1 MLSQTIDQ
9 TYPHLSPALE
19 GVEKFS
25 ATIGKRDEE
34 VEHLSPGQQ
43 GGRRPR

>member
-9 TYPHLSPALE
+9 TYQHLSPALE

-34 VEHLSPGQQ
+34 VRLLAQANKVAAS
-43 GGRRPR
+43 R